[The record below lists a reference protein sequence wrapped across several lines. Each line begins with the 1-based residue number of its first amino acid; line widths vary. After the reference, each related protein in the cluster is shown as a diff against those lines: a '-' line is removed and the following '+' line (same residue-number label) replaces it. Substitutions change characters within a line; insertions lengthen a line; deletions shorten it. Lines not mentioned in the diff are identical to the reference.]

1 MERRIYLDELE
12 AWAQRELGRPAK
24 VTMRKLPWN
33 VDGVAWTDMEGNA
46 CIALSSRLRGHPNAV
61 MSTFYHEVAHHKQ
74 GDCARREA
82 DPTWE
87 ALSSNEGVS
96 HEEYVNLPRER
107 KANEA
112 ASRYIR
118 GESAPYTPG
127 TPAPKATAAPQRP
140 QGAPTPTTTLTT
152 KTPSTAPAVKPQGTP
167 ATLPAQ
173 PDSRTWVA
181 LAKAAADELATLTPA
196 LRSTLDAMPSTPERD
211 LFRNA
216 EVFAGAPLRNAMWRQ
231 EYARDRVELGKVE
244 EETRNS
250 ARLVQKVSAFAGVEC
265 PSSIARLA
273 RGEGAAV
280 RLYDLPAQPT
290 RQQRAP
296 SVEYATTRRQ

>member
-12 AWAQRELGRPAK
+12 AWAERELGRPVRAIVK
-24 VTMRKLPWN
+24 KLPWR
-33 VDGVAWTDMEGNA
+33 VDGVAWTDLQGNA
-46 CIALSSRLRGHPNAV
+46 CIAVSSALRGHPGAFLQ
-61 MSTFYHEVAHHKQ
+61 TFYHEVAHHKM
-74 GDCARREA
+74 GDCRTPEP
-82 DPTWE
+82 DPTWDSL
-87 ALSSNEGVS
+87 AATPATPG
-96 HEEYVNLPRER
+96 YANLPREL
-107 KANEA
+107 KANEM
-112 ASRYIR
+112 ASMYIR
-118 GESAPYTPG
+118 GKSAP
-127 TPAPKATAAPQRP
+127 APQP
-140 QGAPTPTTTLTT
+140 ATKPLGTPTPTTTLTT

-196 LRSTLDAMPSTPERD
+196 LRSKLDAMPSTPERD

-216 EVFAGAPLRNAMWRQ
+216 EVFAGAPLRNAGWRQ

-250 ARLVQKVSAFAGVEC
+250 ARLVQKVCVFAGVQC